1 VQIGY
6 PLTAGNRHVK
16 IFDAIIEVHETL
28 FQKKAGY
35 LSMISAGDE
44 YPSCPF
50 IPVSEATGRVTLIHI
65 GPELLTYLDQ
75 SKRAKFLRTSR
86 KVKTSR
92 RTGGVG
98 RNNRREMTNAG
109 FDL

>member
-1 VQIGY
+1 MLRYLMPSSRCI
-6 PLTAGNRHVK
+6 
-16 IFDAIIEVHETL
+16 ETL

-44 YPSCPF
+44 YPSCLF
-50 IPVSEATGRVTLIHI
+50 IPISEANGASEANPYRARVA
-65 GPELLTYLDQ
+65 YL
-75 SKRAKFLRTSR
+75 SRPNKTCKFLRTSR